1 VIPREYVINEVASR
15 IPLTNLR
22 VRAYAALGVRFED
35 WATSNVMLHTE
46 VHAPR
51 EIRVGANTIIGR
63 HCLLDGRG
71 GLEIGRNV
79 NITSH
84 ALLIT
89 AGHDP
94 RSPRFEGFQAP
105 VRIGDRAW
113 LASGVTV
120 LPGVTIGEGAVIGA
134 GSVVT
139 RDVPEYTI
147 AVGSPAKPVSDRPR
161 ELTYELGYRR
171 DWV

>member
-1 VIPREYVINEVASR
+1 
-15 IPLTNLR
+15 
-22 VRAYAALGVRFED
+22 
-35 WATSNVMLHTE
+35 MLHTE

-71 GLEIGRNV
+71 GLTIGSNV

-94 RSPRFEGFQAP
+94 RSTTFEGYQAP
-105 VRIGDRAW
+105 IKIGDRAW

-120 LPGVTIGEGAVIGA
+120 LPGVTIGAGAVVGA

-147 AVGSPAKPVSDRPR
+147 VAGAPARKIDDRPR
-161 ELTYELGYRR
+161 DLTYQLTYRR
-171 DWV
+171 DWL